1 MKKIFASLLSF
12 AIILSISVPAF
23 AAESPSAPS
32 SPSVNSGN
40 VTILNDPALIQK
52 ADATIQE
59 DVQINAARFGLT
71 LKNRTTAGQFHYGDD
86 PFLADSI
93 QGPMST
99 GPKLDFETTAKAG
112 FNGDCGVTKGMISAS
127 FGVDFS
133 YSEKVTRS
141 YQFDPIPARKWLV
154 YRCYVN
160 YNVYE
165 FDVYSGSQ
173 YLGISKYWTPVG
185 IVVEH
190 ELV

>member
-1 MKKIFASLLSF
+1 M
-12 AIILSISVPAF
+12 
-23 AAESPSAPS
+23 
-32 SPSVNSGN
+32 
-40 VTILNDPALIQK
+40 NDPALIQK

-59 DVQINAARFGLT
+59 DVQIIAARLGLT
-71 LKNRTTAGQFHYGDD
+71 LKNRTNTGQFYYGDD

-112 FNGDCGVTKGMISAS
+112 FNGDCGVTKGMITAS

-154 YRCYVN
+154 YRCYVKEPLN
-160 YNVYE
+160 NRLCPVPTQCI
-165 FDVYSGSQ
+165 SR
-173 YLGISKYWTPVG
+173 YL
-185 IVVEH
+185 H
-190 ELV
+190 LVKVI

>member
-1 MKKIFASLLSF
+1 M
-12 AIILSISVPAF
+12 
-23 AAESPSAPS
+23 
-32 SPSVNSGN
+32 
-40 VTILNDPALIQK
+40 NDPALIQK

-59 DVQINAARFGLT
+59 DVQIIAARLGLT
-71 LKNRTTAGQFHYGDD
+71 LKNRTNTGQFYYGDD

-112 FNGDCGVTKGMISAS
+112 FNGDCGVTKGMITAS

-173 YLGISKYWTPVG
+173 YLGTSKYWTPVG

>member
-1 MKKIFASLLSF
+1 
-12 AIILSISVPAF
+12 
-23 AAESPSAPS
+23 
-32 SPSVNSGN
+32 
-40 VTILNDPALIQK
+40 
-52 ADATIQE
+52 
-59 DVQINAARFGLT
+59 
-71 LKNRTTAGQFHYGDD
+71 
-86 PFLADSI
+86 
-93 QGPMST
+93 
-99 GPKLDFETTAKAG
+99 
-112 FNGDCGVTKGMISAS
+112 MISAS